1 MEHKALIKK
10 IGIGTVQFGLDYGI
24 NNPLGKVPFEEVQSI
39 LQYAQAQGID
49 TLDTARVYGD
59 SEEVIGRI
67 LPNLN
72 FQIVSKFSEAPRQA
86 METSLGLLNRTS
98 IYAYLWHSFKSF
110 KENIDW
116 QKELLILKD
125 QQKVQKVGFS
135 LYYPSELEELLEQNV
150 SFDIVQV
157 PYNLFDRR
165 FEKLFPILKK
175 EGIEIHVRSIFLQ
188 GLFFIPPDNLKP
200 HFQVIY
206 DKQERLH
213 QLAKQHQIPLAA
225 ILLNFVLLQPWL
237 DKVVIGMDKK
247 ANLVDNVNN
256 LSYYQQVRN
265 LGADLSVFQE
275 DKEEIILPFNWQ

>member
-213 QLAKQHQIPLAA
+213 QLAKQQQIPLAA
-225 ILLNFVLLQPWL
+225 ILINFVLNNPFI
-237 DKVVIGMDKK
+237 DRVIMGIS
-247 ANLVDNVNN
+247 NL
-256 LSYYQQVRN
+256 RN
-265 LGADLSVFQE
+265 LQENLESLGFSNKVHSFLADLNSFVENKE
-275 DKEEIILPFNWQ
+275 DILLPFHWK